1 MSLHYEV
8 VFTCFLREDT
18 PAPVLDALRWHL
30 GLTEEPPPGYGEEE
44 HAYPLLSPDPHTRL
58 PGGDFASLRLQDKGW
73 GLYSRNYW
81 LDDDM
86 GELVTVLDLLAPH
99 VASPGPGGFFREEDE
114 TRPTVFTFRDGA
126 YDALKP

>member
-8 VFTCFLREDT
+8 VFTCSLREDT

-30 GLTEEPPPGYGEEE
+30 GLSEEPPQGYG
-44 HAYPLLSPDPHTRL
+44 
-58 PGGDFASLRLQDKGW
+58 
-73 GLYSRNYW
+73 
-81 LDDDM
+81 
-86 GELVTVLDLLAPH
+86 
-99 VASPGPGGFFREEDE
+99 EEDE

>member
-8 VFTCFLREDT
+8 VFTCFLRADT

-30 GLTEEPPPGYGEEE
+30 GLTEEPPPGHGEGEY
-44 HAYPLLSPDPHTRL
+44 AYPLLTPDPHSRL
-58 PGGDFASLRLQDKGW
+58 PGGDFASLRLQDEGW

-99 VASPGPGGFFREEDE
+99 VATPCFGGCFREEYDTE
-114 TRPTVFTFRDGA
+114 PTLFTFRDGT
-126 YDALKP
+126 YGPLKP

>member
-30 GLTEEPPPGYGEEE
+30 GMTEVPPRGHGEEE
-44 HAYPLLSPDPHTRL
+44 YAYPLLSPDPHSRL
-58 PGGDFASLRLQDKGW
+58 PGGDFASLRLQDEGW

-99 VASPGPGGFFREEDE
+99 IASPGFGGYFREEYE
-114 TRPTVFTFRDGA
+114 SRPALFTFRDGA
-126 YDALKP
+126 YGPLEP